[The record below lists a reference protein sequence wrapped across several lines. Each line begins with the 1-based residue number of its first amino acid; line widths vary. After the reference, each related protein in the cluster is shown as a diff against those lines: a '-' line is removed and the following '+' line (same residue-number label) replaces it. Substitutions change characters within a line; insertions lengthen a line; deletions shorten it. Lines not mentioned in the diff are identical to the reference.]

1 MVIRKMYVPEKEGCN
16 MRLNVTVY
24 CGDFLQS
31 NYLCLLAV
39 VTNNCSHKSLN
50 HVAFLLL
57 GDTSVTEFYIPTF
70 RNTLFHLHMRCK
82 QEE

>member
-1 MVIRKMYVPEKEGCN
+1 

-50 HVAFLLL
+50 HVAFFLL
-57 GDTSVTEFYIPTF
+57 GDTAVTEFYIPTF
-70 RNTLFHLHMRCK
+70 WNTLFHLHMRCK

>member
-1 MVIRKMYVPEKEGCN
+1 MPEKESCN
-16 MRLNVTVY
+16 VGLNVTVY
-24 CGDFLQS
+24 CGGFLQS

-57 GDTSVTEFYIPTF
+57 GDTPAAEFYIPTF
-70 RNTLFHLHMRCK
+70 RNILFQLHRRCK
-82 QEE
+82 